1 MARQNRT
8 PTQSVERAAK
18 QAAAHPWF
26 ERLARFGMA
35 AKGVVYAVVG
45 VLAARVAFG
54 AGGRTTDSQGALV
67 TIINQP
73 FGQILLSLIAIGLVG
88 YVLWRFVQAFLD
100 PENKGSDGEG
110 IAKRGGDFI
119 NGLIYG
125 SLAFTAIKMLL
136 GAAKNSNQNSP
147 QDWTARILTQPFGQW
162 LVGVGGAFIIG
173 YGFYEFYKA
182 YKAKFRQEF
191 KWHEMSEAERKWTT
205 RAGRLGF
212 FARGIVFLIIGFFLI
227 QAARLSDPS
236 QARGLGGAL
245 ETLAQQ
251 PYGPWLLGIVAIG
264 LLAYGIFTIV
274 QARYKRIITS

>member
-1 MARQNRT
+1 MARQNHT

-18 QAAAHPWF
+18 QAAAHPWV

-54 AGGRTTDSQGALV
+54 TGGRTTDTQGALV

-88 YVLWRFVQAFLD
+88 YVLWRFVQAFFD
-100 PENKGSDGEG
+100 PENKGSDAGG
-110 IAKRGGDFI
+110 IAKRGGDSI

-125 SLAFTAIKMLL
+125 GLALTAIKMLL
-136 GAAKNSNQNSP
+136 GSANQSNQNSP
-147 QDWTARILTQPFGQW
+147 QDWTARILAQPFGDW
-162 LVGVGGAFIIG
+162 LVGVGGAFVIG
-173 YGFYEFYKA
+173 YGFYEFYRA
-182 YKAKFRQEF
+182 YKAKFRQQF
-191 KWHEMSEAERKWTT
+191 KLHEMSEAERNWAN
-205 RAGRLGF
+205 RAGRFGYV
-212 FARGIVFLIIGFFLI
+212 ARGIVFLIIGFFLI

-251 PYGPWLLGIVAIG
+251 PYGPWLLGVVAIG
-264 LLAYGIFTIV
+264 LVAYGIFMMV
-274 QARYKRIITS
+274 LARYRRVIMS